1 MGEGDEFDLDACLTM
16 EGGCRVG
23 LASRTSLPCP
33 LHSRK
38 ASRGRKRTM
47 EGERKEEGVLWSFLI
62 LRLRWQIELARR
74 IIKDGKNIIFYSKTN
89 ILKDINHDNKK

>member
-47 EGERKEEGVLWSFLI
+47 EGERKEEAGTLVFSYS
-62 LRLRWQIELARR
+62 LAALANRV
-74 IIKDGKNIIFYSKTN
+74 GEAY
-89 ILKDINHDNKK
+89 H